1 MEMMWIILFSA
12 IGLGFFTYG
21 KKQRAIV
28 PLLSGMALMIYPYFV
43 ANIYALVGIG
53 VGLSALPYFIRID

>member
-21 KKQRAIV
+21 KKQRAIM
-28 PLLSGMALMIYPYFV
+28 PLLSGMVLMIYPYFV